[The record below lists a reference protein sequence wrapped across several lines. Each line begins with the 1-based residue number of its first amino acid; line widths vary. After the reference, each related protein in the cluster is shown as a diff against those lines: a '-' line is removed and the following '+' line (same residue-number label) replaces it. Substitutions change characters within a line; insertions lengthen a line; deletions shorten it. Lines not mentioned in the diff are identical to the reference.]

1 MKRIILLF
9 FIWAFAN
16 PAHSNPYENVWY
28 RWNAFQDSVEE
39 KAMYLR
45 CGHIFKSP
53 KLENVYIHELKIIKL
68 KNAKY
73 ELYELIDDN
82 WQKMDA
88 IIGDRKVKYKKN
100 TSVTTYN
107 IRDLDKFKLNEMYV
121 DLQDLISPRFIDV
134 DLGLELPV
142 NVEEEKPESSG
153 KFTFTPVS
161 TEQKE
166 TKTEPVSQTF
176 EEMQKK
182 FNDRF
187 EILNKIE
194 KSITIDFSTGKLK
207 TLKKPYDKNDKNLN
221 QQLKYKV
228 KLTNEILTEE
238 TEYIFALESVYSY
251 NLDCLALKK

>member
-1 MKRIILLF
+1 MRIILLF
-9 FIWAFAN
+9 FIWAIAI

-28 RWNAFQDSVEE
+28 RWNTFQDTVDE

-73 ELYELIDDN
+73 ELYELIDGN

-107 IRDLDKFKLNEMYV
+107 IRDLNKFELNEIYV
-121 DLQDLISPRFIDV
+121 DLQNLSSSRFHIPEGQISA
-134 DLGLELPV
+134 
-142 NVEEEKPESSG
+142 
-153 KFTFTPVS
+153 
-161 TEQKE
+161 
-166 TKTEPVSQTF
+166 QTF
-176 EEMQKK
+176 KEMQKE

-194 KSITIDFSTGKLK
+194 KNVIIDFSIGKLEIP
-207 TLKKPYDKNDKNLN
+207 KKPYNKNDKNLN
-221 QQLKYKV
+221 QQLKYKD

-238 TEYIFALESVYSY
+238 IEYIFALESVSAY

>member
-9 FIWAFAN
+9 FIWAFAI

-107 IRDLDKFKLNEMYV
+107 IRDLDKFTLNEMYV
-121 DLQDLISPRFIDV
+121 DLQDLTSSRFIKV

-142 NVEEEKPESSG
+142 NEEDEEEPISNGFYIPEGQTSLG
-153 KFTFTPVS
+153 
-161 TEQKE
+161 EKE
-166 TKTEPVSQTF
+166 EPVSQTF

-207 TLKKPYDKNDKNLN
+207 TLKKPYNKNDKNLN

-238 TEYIFALESVYSY
+238 TEYIFALESLYSY